1 MDRPEPEPKPQY
13 SILLQVLAF
22 FKPFQK
28 KKSISDRFANNSRRK
43 THSPE
48 RKIFDKFK
56 PTFTTPPL
64 KS

>member
-28 KKSISDRFANNSRRK
+28 KKNPYLIDLPIIPEEKPIRQKEKSSINSNPP
-43 THSPE
+43 SP
-48 RKIFDKFK
+48 
-56 PTFTTPPL
+56 PHP
-64 KS
+64 